1 MTTNSADTA
10 DTAIAKEAVEAN
22 GAQSQRTNPPTLRL
36 DNVSY
41 AYAKG
46 GKRVLKNIS
55 HDFQAGKV
63 HAITGPSGAGKTT
76 LFNMITGVYDCT
88 EGTVLFEGEKI
99 NGLPTHEIAV
109 RGIARTFQN
118 IRLFGDLTVYDNLM
132 TACQKNITYSLLDG
146 ILRTKKCQAQER
158 ESRAFCD
165 QLLAEVGLSDQRDQ
179 KANNL
184 PYGMQRRLEIARAL
198 ATCPKVILLDEPAA
212 GMNPSETAELM
223 ENIRRIR
230 DTFQIAILLIEH
242 DMNLVMNICEGICVL
257 NFGKVIA
264 KGSPAEIQSN
274 PVVIEAYLGKQ
285 KEA

>member
-1 MTTNSADTA
+1 MAQQKFILQLQNVVKRFGGITA
-10 DTAIAKEAVEAN
+10 SNNITI
-22 GAQSQRTNPPTLRL
+22 
-36 DNVSY
+36 NVPEGSIY
-41 AYAKG
+41 G
-46 GKRVLKNIS
+46 I
-55 HDFQAGKV
+55 
-63 HAITGPSGAGKTT
+63 IGPNGAGKTT

-146 ILRTKKCQAQER
+146 ILRTKKCQTQER

-212 GMNPSETAELM
+212 GMNEEESAKLSEF
-223 ENIRRIR
+223 IREIR
-230 DTFQIAILLIEH
+230 DKKDVTVVIIDHHMDVIMAICDQIS
-242 DMNLVMNICEGICVL
+242 VL
-257 NFGKVIA
+257 NFGTLLA
-264 KGSPAEIQSN
+264 EGRPEEIQNN
-274 PVVIEAYLGKQ
+274 PDVISAYLGVD
-285 KEA
+285 E

>member
-1 MTTNSADTA
+1 MAQQKFILQLQNVVKRFGGITA
-10 DTAIAKEAVEAN
+10 SNNITI
-22 GAQSQRTNPPTLRL
+22 
-36 DNVSY
+36 NVPEGSIY
-41 AYAKG
+41 G
-46 GKRVLKNIS
+46 I
-55 HDFQAGKV
+55 
-63 HAITGPSGAGKTT
+63 IGPNGAGKTT

-179 KANNL
+179 MAYNL

-212 GMNPSETAELM
+212 GMNEEESAKLSEF
-223 ENIRRIR
+223 IREIR
-230 DTFQIAILLIEH
+230 DKKDVTVVIIDHHMDVIMAICDQIS
-242 DMNLVMNICEGICVL
+242 VL
-257 NFGKVIA
+257 NFGTLLA
-264 KGSPAEIQSN
+264 EGRPEEIQNN
-274 PVVIEAYLGKQ
+274 PDVISA
-285 KEA
+285 

>member
-1 MTTNSADTA
+1 MAQQKFILQLQNVVKRFGGITA
-10 DTAIAKEAVEAN
+10 SNNITI
-22 GAQSQRTNPPTLRL
+22 
-36 DNVSY
+36 NVPEGSIY
-41 AYAKG
+41 G
-46 GKRVLKNIS
+46 I
-55 HDFQAGKV
+55 
-63 HAITGPSGAGKTT
+63 IGPNGAGKTT

-165 QLLAEVGLSDQRDQ
+165 QLIAEVGLSDQRDQ

-212 GMNPSETAELM
+212 GMNEEESAKLSEFVRE
-223 ENIRRIR
+223 IR
-230 DTFQIAILLIEH
+230 DKKDVTVVIIDHHMDLIMAICDQIS
-242 DMNLVMNICEGICVL
+242 VL
-257 NFGKVIA
+257 NFGTLLA
-264 KGSPAEIQSN
+264 EGRPEEIQNN
-274 PVVIEAYLGKQ
+274 PDVISAYLGVD
-285 KEA
+285 E

>member
-1 MTTNSADTA
+1 MAQQKFILQLQNVVKRLGGITA
-10 DTAIAKEAVEAN
+10 SN
-22 GAQSQRTNPPTLRL
+22 
-36 DNVSY
+36 
-41 AYAKG
+41 
-46 GKRVLKNIS
+46 NITI
-55 HDFQAGKV
+55 KV
-63 HAITGPSGAGKTT
+63 PEGSIYGIIGPNGAGKTT

-212 GMNPSETAELM
+212 GMNEEESAKLSEF
-223 ENIRRIR
+223 IREIR
-230 DTFQIAILLIEH
+230 DKKDVTVVIIDHHMDVIMAICDQIS
-242 DMNLVMNICEGICVL
+242 VL
-257 NFGKVIA
+257 NFGTLLA
-264 KGSPAEIQSN
+264 EGRPEEIQNN
-274 PVVIEAYLGKQ
+274 PDVISAYLGVD
-285 KEA
+285 E

>member
-1 MTTNSADTA
+1 MAQQKFILQLQNVVKRFGGITA
-10 DTAIAKEAVEAN
+10 SNNITI
-22 GAQSQRTNPPTLRL
+22 
-36 DNVSY
+36 NVPEGSIY
-41 AYAKG
+41 G
-46 GKRVLKNIS
+46 I
-55 HDFQAGKV
+55 
-63 HAITGPSGAGKTT
+63 IGPNGAGKTT

-118 IRLFGDLTVYDNLM
+118 IRLFSDLTVYDNLM

-212 GMNPSETAELM
+212 GMNEEESAKLSEF
-223 ENIRRIR
+223 IREIR
-230 DTFQIAILLIEH
+230 DKKDVTVVIIDHHMDVIMAICDQIS
-242 DMNLVMNICEGICVL
+242 VL
-257 NFGKVIA
+257 NFGTLLA
-264 KGSPAEIQSN
+264 EGRPEEIQNN
-274 PVVIEAYLGKQ
+274 PDVISAYLGVD
-285 KEA
+285 E

>member
-1 MTTNSADTA
+1 MAQQKFILQLQNVVKRFGGITA
-10 DTAIAKEAVEAN
+10 SNNITI
-22 GAQSQRTNPPTLRL
+22 
-36 DNVSY
+36 NVPEGSIY
-41 AYAKG
+41 G
-46 GKRVLKNIS
+46 I
-55 HDFQAGKV
+55 
-63 HAITGPSGAGKTT
+63 IGPNGAGKTT

-165 QLLAEVGLSDQRDQ
+165 QLLAEVGLSDRRDQ

-212 GMNPSETAELM
+212 GMNEEESAKLSEF
-223 ENIRRIR
+223 IREIR
-230 DTFQIAILLIEH
+230 DKKDVTVVIIDHHMDVIMAICDQIS
-242 DMNLVMNICEGICVL
+242 VL
-257 NFGKVIA
+257 NFGTLLA
-264 KGSPAEIQSN
+264 EGRPEEIQNN
-274 PVVIEAYLGKQ
+274 PDVISAYLGVD
-285 KEA
+285 E

>member
-1 MTTNSADTA
+1 MAQQKFILQLQNVVKRFGGITA
-10 DTAIAKEAVEAN
+10 SNNITI
-22 GAQSQRTNPPTLRL
+22 
-36 DNVSY
+36 NVPEGSIY
-41 AYAKG
+41 G
-46 GKRVLKNIS
+46 I
-55 HDFQAGKV
+55 
-63 HAITGPSGAGKTT
+63 IGPNGAGKTT

-198 ATCPKVILLDEPAA
+198 ATCPKVILLDEPAS
-212 GMNPSETAELM
+212 GMNEEESAKLSEF
-223 ENIRRIR
+223 IREIR
-230 DTFQIAILLIEH
+230 DKKDVTVVIIDHHMDVIMAICDQIS
-242 DMNLVMNICEGICVL
+242 VL
-257 NFGKVIA
+257 NFGTLLA
-264 KGSPAEIQSN
+264 EGRPEEIQNN
-274 PVVIEAYLGKQ
+274 PDVISAYLGVD
-285 KEA
+285 E

>member
-1 MTTNSADTA
+1 MAQQKFILQLQNVVKRFGGITA
-10 DTAIAKEAVEAN
+10 SNNITI
-22 GAQSQRTNPPTLRL
+22 
-36 DNVSY
+36 NVPEGSIY
-41 AYAKG
+41 G
-46 GKRVLKNIS
+46 I
-55 HDFQAGKV
+55 
-63 HAITGPSGAGKTT
+63 IGPNGAGKTT

-198 ATCPKVILLDEPAA
+198 ATCPKAILLDEPAA
-212 GMNPSETAELM
+212 GMNEEESAKLSEF
-223 ENIRRIR
+223 IREIR
-230 DTFQIAILLIEH
+230 DKKDVTVVIIDHHMDVIMAICDQIS
-242 DMNLVMNICEGICVL
+242 VL
-257 NFGKVIA
+257 NFGTLLA
-264 KGSPAEIQSN
+264 EGRPEEIQNN
-274 PVVIEAYLGKQ
+274 PDVISAYLGVD
-285 KEA
+285 E

>member
-1 MTTNSADTA
+1 MAQQKFILQLQNVVKRFGGITA
-10 DTAIAKEAVEAN
+10 SNNITI
-22 GAQSQRTNPPTLRL
+22 
-36 DNVSY
+36 NVPEGSIY
-41 AYAKG
+41 G
-46 GKRVLKNIS
+46 I
-55 HDFQAGKV
+55 
-63 HAITGPSGAGKTT
+63 IGPNGAGKTT
-76 LFNMITGVYDCT
+76 LFNMITGVCDCT

-212 GMNPSETAELM
+212 GMNEEESAKLSEF
-223 ENIRRIR
+223 IREIR
-230 DTFQIAILLIEH
+230 DKKDVTVVIIDHHMDVIMAICDQIS
-242 DMNLVMNICEGICVL
+242 VL
-257 NFGKVIA
+257 NFGTLLA
-264 KGSPAEIQSN
+264 EGRPEEIQNN
-274 PVVIEAYLGKQ
+274 PDVISAYLGVD
-285 KEA
+285 E

>member
-1 MTTNSADTA
+1 MAQQKFILQLQNVVKRFGGITA
-10 DTAIAKEAVEAN
+10 SNDITI
-22 GAQSQRTNPPTLRL
+22 
-36 DNVSY
+36 NVPEGSIY
-41 AYAKG
+41 G
-46 GKRVLKNIS
+46 I
-55 HDFQAGKV
+55 
-63 HAITGPSGAGKTT
+63 IGPNGAGKTT

-118 IRLFGDLTVYDNLM
+118 IRLFGDLTVYDNLL

-212 GMNPSETAELM
+212 GMNEEESAKLSEF
-223 ENIRRIR
+223 IR
-230 DTFQIAILLIEH
+230 DPGQ
-242 DMNLVMNICEGICVL
+242 EGCDRGDHRPPHGRDHGDLRPDFRAQFRHPLSGGGRRRSEQSGRDFRV
-257 NFGKVIA
+257 FG
-264 KGSPAEIQSN
+264 G
-274 PVVIEAYLGKQ
+274 G
-285 KEA
+285 

>member
-1 MTTNSADTA
+1 MAQQKYILQLQNVVKRFGGITA
-10 DTAIAKEAVEAN
+10 SNNITI
-22 GAQSQRTNPPTLRL
+22 
-36 DNVSY
+36 NVPEGSIY
-41 AYAKG
+41 G
-46 GKRVLKNIS
+46 I
-55 HDFQAGKV
+55 
-63 HAITGPSGAGKTT
+63 IGPNGAGKTT

-212 GMNPSETAELM
+212 GMNEEESAKLSEF
-223 ENIRRIR
+223 IREIR
-230 DTFQIAILLIEH
+230 DKKDVTVVIIDHHMDVIMAICDQIS
-242 DMNLVMNICEGICVL
+242 VL
-257 NFGKVIA
+257 NFGTLLA
-264 KGSPAEIQSN
+264 EGRPEEIQNN
-274 PVVIEAYLGKQ
+274 PDVISAYLGVD
-285 KEA
+285 E

>member
-1 MTTNSADTA
+1 MAQQKFILQLQNVVKRFGGITA
-10 DTAIAKEAVEAN
+10 SNNITI
-22 GAQSQRTNPPTLRL
+22 
-36 DNVSY
+36 NVPEGSIY
-41 AYAKG
+41 G
-46 GKRVLKNIS
+46 I
-55 HDFQAGKV
+55 
-63 HAITGPSGAGKTT
+63 IGPNGAGKTT

-212 GMNPSETAELM
+212 GMNEEESAKLSEF
-223 ENIRRIR
+223 IREIR
-230 DTFQIAILLIEH
+230 DKKDVTVVIIDHHMDVIMAICDQIS
-242 DMNLVMNICEGICVL
+242 VL
-257 NFGKVIA
+257 NFGTLLA
-264 KGSPAEIQSN
+264 EGRPEEIQNN
-274 PVVIEAYLGKQ
+274 PDVISAYLGVD
-285 KEA
+285 E

>member
-1 MTTNSADTA
+1 MAQQRFILQLQNVVKRFGGITA
-10 DTAIAKEAVEAN
+10 SNNITI
-22 GAQSQRTNPPTLRL
+22 
-36 DNVSY
+36 NVPEGSIY
-41 AYAKG
+41 G
-46 GKRVLKNIS
+46 I
-55 HDFQAGKV
+55 
-63 HAITGPSGAGKTT
+63 IGPNGAGKTT

-212 GMNPSETAELM
+212 GMNEEESAKLSEF
-223 ENIRRIR
+223 IREIR
-230 DTFQIAILLIEH
+230 DKKDVTVVIIDHHMDVIMAICDQIS
-242 DMNLVMNICEGICVL
+242 VL
-257 NFGKVIA
+257 NFGTLLA
-264 KGSPAEIQSN
+264 EGRPEEIQNN
-274 PVVIEAYLGKQ
+274 PDVISAYLGVD
-285 KEA
+285 E

>member
-1 MTTNSADTA
+1 MAQQKFILQLQNVVKRFGGITA
-10 DTAIAKEAVEAN
+10 SNNITI
-22 GAQSQRTNPPTLRL
+22 
-36 DNVSY
+36 NVPEGSIY
-41 AYAKG
+41 G
-46 GKRVLKNIS
+46 I
-55 HDFQAGKV
+55 
-63 HAITGPSGAGKTT
+63 IGPNGAGKTT

-109 RGIARTFQN
+109 RGVARTFQN

-212 GMNPSETAELM
+212 GMNEEESAKLSEF
-223 ENIRRIR
+223 IREIR
-230 DTFQIAILLIEH
+230 DKKDVTVVIIDHHMDVIMAICDQIS
-242 DMNLVMNICEGICVL
+242 VL
-257 NFGKVIA
+257 NFGTLLA
-264 KGSPAEIQSN
+264 EGRPEEIQNN
-274 PVVIEAYLGKQ
+274 PDVISAYLGVD
-285 KEA
+285 E

>member
-1 MTTNSADTA
+1 MAQQKFILQLQNVVKRFGGITA
-10 DTAIAKEAVEAN
+10 SNNITI
-22 GAQSQRTNPPTLRL
+22 
-36 DNVSY
+36 NVPEGSIY
-41 AYAKG
+41 G
-46 GKRVLKNIS
+46 I
-55 HDFQAGKV
+55 
-63 HAITGPSGAGKTT
+63 IGPNGAGKTT

-88 EGTVLFEGEKI
+88 EGTVLFEEEKI

-212 GMNPSETAELM
+212 GMNEEESAKLSEF
-223 ENIRRIR
+223 IREIR
-230 DTFQIAILLIEH
+230 DKKDVTVVIIDHHMDVIMAICDQIS
-242 DMNLVMNICEGICVL
+242 VL
-257 NFGKVIA
+257 NFGTLLA
-264 KGSPAEIQSN
+264 EGRPEEIQNN
-274 PVVIEAYLGKQ
+274 PDVISAYLGVD
-285 KEA
+285 E

>member
-1 MTTNSADTA
+1 MAQQKFILQLQNVVKRFGGITA
-10 DTAIAKEAVEAN
+10 SNNITI
-22 GAQSQRTNPPTLRL
+22 
-36 DNVSY
+36 NVPEGSIY
-41 AYAKG
+41 G
-46 GKRVLKNIS
+46 I
-55 HDFQAGKV
+55 
-63 HAITGPSGAGKTT
+63 IGPNGAGKTT

-165 QLLAEVGLSDQRDQ
+165 QLLAEVGLPDQRDQ

-212 GMNPSETAELM
+212 GMNEEESAKLSEF
-223 ENIRRIR
+223 IREIR
-230 DTFQIAILLIEH
+230 DKKDVTVVIIDHHMDVIMAICDQIS
-242 DMNLVMNICEGICVL
+242 VL
-257 NFGKVIA
+257 NFGTLLA
-264 KGSPAEIQSN
+264 EGRPEEIQNN
-274 PVVIEAYLGKQ
+274 PDVISAYLGVD
-285 KEA
+285 E